1 MLDEEELLLLIH
13 CITEDTCA
21 NLPQH
26 VGNRLNFEKIDEE
39 TCSRRYRFTK
49 AQVMELLERLSLPAR
64 FRAPSRHCWTGLE
77 GLLVV
82 LRRLSYPNTLGDMC
96 EEFGR
101 SKPSL
106 SIVFNITLQWIFRN
120 WDGLLTDPFTHQ
132 FLTPARFAKYC
143 QAVRRKTSV
152 PLDVWG
158 FIDGTV
164 RSVCKPSI
172 HQRMFYNG
180 HKRVHALK
188 YQSCVT
194 PDGLICHLFGPVE
207 GRRHDSGVLL
217 ESGLLPRLQQFAR
230 KPNGQPCALYGDPAY
245 PLSLFLM
252 KGYQGA
258 ALTAEQQE
266 FNTAMNSARMVVE
279 WSFGDVVAQ
288 WAFNDFKKQQKIML
302 QPVAAYYKV
311 SALLTN
317 CRTICREG
325 NKTSRYFNLSPPTLA
340 EYLQ

>member
-1 MLDEEELLLLIH
+1 MLLSLFLLEHENGMLDEEELLLLIH

-152 PLDVWG
+152 PLDV
-158 FIDGTV
+158 
-164 RSVCKPSI
+164 
-172 HQRMFYNG
+172 
-180 HKRVHALK
+180 
-188 YQSCVT
+188 
-194 PDGLICHLFGPVE
+194 
-207 GRRHDSGVLL
+207 
-217 ESGLLPRLQQFAR
+217 
-230 KPNGQPCALYGDPAY
+230 
-245 PLSLFLM
+245 
-252 KGYQGA
+252 
-258 ALTAEQQE
+258 
-266 FNTAMNSARMVVE
+266 
-279 WSFGDVVAQ
+279 
-288 WAFNDFKKQQKIML
+288 
-302 QPVAAYYKV
+302 
-311 SALLTN
+311 
-317 CRTICREG
+317 
-325 NKTSRYFNLSPPTLA
+325 
-340 EYLQ
+340 